1 MNKISNQE
9 LKSNN
14 LVKKIALF
22 YRKNN
27 NYPCRKD
34 NLALYNFLLT
44 KRSVFK
50 NKSIKNKIYP
60 SDIEVAKLHGLPDDW
75 LSTKNEQ
82 ELKSNNLVKKL
93 ALFYRKNNDYPCKK
107 SNSILY
113 YFLQNKRRSFKHK
126 SNKNKN
132 RNKIYP
138 SDIEVAKLHGLPD
151 DWFSTSNEFE
161 SNQKIIKI
169 AEHFKK
175 HGTYPSRKT
184 LLGKHL
190 TNKRSSKNKDKIYK
204 IYPSDIEVAKAH
216 GLPDDWMLL
225 INREFESNERIKE
238 LAQEFV
244 RLGDY
249 PNNNTKLGQLLV
261 WKRHIYKKYIIGKQ
275 KKYKAL
281 WYPSDIEVAK
291 VHGLPDDWIINN
303 NFELESNQKVIKIA
317 QYFKTHNDYPD
328 YNCKIGVLLSNKRLM
343 YKNHTNGKK
352 CNLKWYPSDIEV
364 AKVHGLPDDW
374 IINNNF
380 ELESNQKV
388 IEIAQYFKTHGDYPD
403 YTCKIGVSLSNK
415 RHRYKNHTNG
425 KKCNLKWHPSDIEV
439 AKVHGLPDDWIINTD
454 FEKESNRKIILLAQE
469 FTKIGN
475 YPDINSTNGKFLKY
489 KRKAFKHYT
498 NKTKSKYKWHPS
510 DIEVA
515 KAHGLPD
522 DWIINNNFELESN
535 QKITKIAQ
543 YFKTHG
549 IYPNGK
555 IGIGRFLKNKRK
567 SFKQHTNGTKS
578 KLKYTWYPSD
588 IEVAKAHGLPNDWM
602 LVIDFEK
609 ESNQKVIALAKE
621 FKKIGNYPDNY
632 SLNGR
637 LLSTKR
643 QAFKHYINGNKSKLK
658 WYPSDI
664 EVAKAHGLP
673 NDWMVVKKQ
682 KSSLGERK
690 TNFILEKFNIKPIQQ
705 YRHKLCVNKLCLP
718 FDFCFNKDNIHYFIE
733 YNGTQHY
740 KPIFGG
746 KKITKEQ
753 VFKNT
758 QTNDLIKLNFC
769 KKNNYPLLVIPYLI
783 KDFEN
788 LISEFLKTTQFD
800 PKFAQ
805 PIIPNLPELN

>member
-1 MNKISNQE
+1 MNKISNHE

-14 LVKKIALF
+14 LAKKLAFF

-27 NYPCRKD
+27 NYPSCND
-34 NLALYNFLLT
+34 NLNLYNFLHK
-44 KRSVFK
+44 KR
-50 NKSIKNKIYP
+50 NSITKIYP
-60 SDIEVAKLHGLPDDW
+60 SDIEVAKAHGLPDDW
-75 LSTKNEQ
+75 LSITNEQ

-93 ALFYRKNNDYPCKK
+93 ALFYRKNNDYPCYKK
-107 SNSILY
+107 NSNLY
-113 YFLQNKRRSFKHK
+113 YFLHNKRRVFKSK
-126 SNKNKN
+126 SIKSKS
-132 RNKIYP
+132 KIYP
-138 SDIEVAKLHGLPD
+138 SDIEVAKAYGLPD
-151 DWFSTSNEFE
+151 DWLSITNEFQ

-169 AEHFKK
+169 AQYFKK

-184 LLGKHL
+184 LLGTHL
-190 TNKRSSKNKDKIYK
+190 SSKRSSQGK

-225 INREFESNERIKE
+225 IDREFESNERIKE

-249 PNNNTKLGQLLV
+249 PNRNTKLGQLLAF
-261 WKRHIYKKYIIGKQ
+261 KRHIYKKYTNGIKNII
-275 KKYKAL
+275 

-291 VHGLPDDWIINN
+291 AYGLPDDWMLLID
-303 NFELESNQKVIKIA
+303 FEKESNQKVIEIA
-317 QYFKTHNDYPD
+317 QYFKTHGTYPD
-328 YNCKIGVLLSNKRLM
+328 YTCKIGVSLSNKKRM
-343 YKNHTNGKK
+343 YKKHTNGMKHD
-352 CNLKWYPSDIEV
+352 LKWYPSDIEV
-364 AKVHGLPDDW
+364 AKAHGLPDDW

-388 IEIAQYFKTHGDYPD
+388 IEIAQYFKTHGIYPNSS
-403 YTCKIGVSLSNK
+403 TMLGIFLNNK
-415 RHRYKNHTNG
+415 RQSFKQRNNDTFT
-425 KKCNLKWHPSDIEV
+425 NLKWYPSDIEV
-439 AKVHGLPDDWIINTD
+439 AKAYGLPDDWVISKC
-454 FEKESNRKIILLAQE
+454 FELESNQSIKEIAQYFKTHGIYPNGNTILGRFLNNKRHS
-469 FTKIGN
+469 FKYRN
-475 YPDINSTNGKFLKY
+475 NG
-489 KRKAFKHYT
+489 
-498 NKTKSKYKWHPS
+498 TKSKNKWYPS
-510 DIEVA
+510 DMEVA

-535 QKITKIAQ
+535 QKVTKIAQ

-555 IGIGRFLKNKRK
+555 IGIGRFLNNKRQ
-567 SFKQHTNGTKS
+567 SFKHYTNGTKS

-588 IEVAKAHGLPNDWM
+588 IEVAKAHGLPDDWM
-602 LVIDFEK
+602 LLIDFEK
-609 ESNQKVIALAKE
+609 ESNQKVIALAQE

-632 SLNGR
+632 FSNGR

-643 QAFKHYINGNKSKLK
+643 QAFKHYTNGTKSKFK

-673 NDWMVVKKQ
+673 DDWMLIKKQ

-690 TNFILEKFNIKPIQQ
+690 TNFVLQKFNIKPIQQ

-718 FDFCFNKDNIHYFIE
+718 FDFYFNKDNLHYFIE
-733 YNGTQHY
+733 YNGEQHY
-740 KPIFGG
+740 QPIYG
-746 KKITKEQ
+746 KTQIIKEEHLKY
-753 VFKNT
+753 V

-769 KKNNYPLLVIPYLI
+769 KKYNYPLLVIPYWI

-800 PKFAQ
+800 PTFAQ
-805 PIIPNLPELN
+805 PTIINQ